1 MFFYPAGSCLGD
13 PDPSQQTGINWS
25 CLARGLLLSHQ
36 RSEVVIDAG
45 QVKQPAAMHITP
57 ATQTDRLDLAFVD
70 QVVEGAALDTEEALD
85 VLPATKFGEGC
96 ALSSGCD
103 RYRLSGHRVHIVSSN
118 GSSQLVRRL
127 LQVSIFSFSAAVSC
141 RHNLL
146 RKWLSAY
153 YNYLKNRSEN

>member
-36 RSEVVIDAG
+36 RSEVVVDAG
-45 QVKQPAAMHITP
+45 QVKQPAAMHIAP

-96 ALSSGCD
+96 GIIGVGHGDRLGCHRADSVADDVFTLLPLGTGFRPLCSVD
-103 RYRLSGHRVHIVSSN
+103 RPP
-118 GSSQLVRRL
+118 
-127 LQVSIFSFSAAVSC
+127 F
-141 RHNLL
+141 
-146 RKWLSAY
+146 
-153 YNYLKNRSEN
+153 